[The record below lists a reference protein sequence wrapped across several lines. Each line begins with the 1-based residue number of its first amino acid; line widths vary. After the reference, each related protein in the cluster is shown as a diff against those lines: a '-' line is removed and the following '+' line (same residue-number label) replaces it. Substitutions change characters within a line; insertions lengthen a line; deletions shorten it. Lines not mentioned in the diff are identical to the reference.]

1 MNYEVYKP
9 KSEKEFTI
17 SISKNHFTLNKK
29 LALKLNM
36 SHVELSYDPLTKT
49 IRISPSTNNN
59 GLTVNK
65 NKIGA
70 RGFLKYFDIQ
80 CRGKYHITFDENEN
94 VLYIRL

>member
-1 MNYEVYKP
+1 MTYEVYKP
-9 KSEKEFTI
+9 TAEKEFTI

-29 LALKLNM
+29 LALKMNM

-59 GLTVNK
+59 GLTVNR

-70 RGFLKYFDIQ
+70 RGFLKHFNIQ
-80 CRGKYHITFDENEN
+80 CKGKYHITIDENEKA
-94 VLYIRL
+94 LYIRL